1 MKHKYLVGVYNDD
14 DVLLNAVTQARKE
27 GYQMHEVF
35 TPFPVHGLDEAMGLQ
50 DTRLH
55 TIGFVFGAIGTLFAL
70 PAMSYIMSIDWKV
83 IVGGKPFFSF
93 PAYGPISFE
102 LTVLFASIGMTVV
115 FYIRNGFS
123 VLRDAEILDNRITDD
138 KFVMAFC
145 LKKYH
150 EEADITKITGI
161 LKQSGAEEVY
171 VKEMENELEANL
183 IKKDGGVI
191 VESHHH

>member
-70 PAMSYIMSIDWKV
+70 TAMSYIMSIDWKV

>member
-14 DVLLNAVTQARKE
+14 DVLLDAVTQVRKE

-70 PAMSYIMSIDWKV
+70 TAMSYIMSIDWKV

-102 LTVLFASIGMTVV
+102 LTVLFASVGMTVV
-115 FYIRNGFS
+115 YYIRNGFS
-123 VLRDAEILDNRITDD
+123 VLRDAEILDPRITDD

-150 EEADITKITGI
+150 EEADITKITGL